1 MTKITSKKLARAGI
15 IASLYVVLSLV
26 TFGFSSGAIQL
37 RLSEGLTILPLIFPE
52 AIPALFVGCMLSNL
66 ISGCAL
72 IDIFLGAFVTLMAGF
87 ATYVIGKIVPNI
99 GLRLFLGGLF
109 PVIFNAFLL
118 PLIWKYCY
126 GLEYAYIVQACFL
139 LASQAISVY
148 AVGVPINLSVER
160 LRKKGAKFLE

>member
-1 MTKITSKKLARAGI
+1 MAKITSKRLARAGI
-15 IASLYVVLSLV
+15 IASLYVVLSLA

-52 AIPALFVGCMLSNL
+52 AIPALFIGCMLSNL

-72 IDIFLGAFVTLMAGF
+72 IDIFLGAVVTLMAGF
-87 ATYVIGKIVPNI
+87 MTYVIGKIVPNI
-99 GLRLFLGGLF
+99 SLRLFLGGIF
-109 PVIFNAFLL
+109 PVIFNALLL

-126 GLEYAYIVQACFL
+126 GLEYAYIIQACFL
-139 LASQAISVY
+139 LVSQGLSVY

-160 LRKKGAKFLE
+160 LKKNGAKFLE